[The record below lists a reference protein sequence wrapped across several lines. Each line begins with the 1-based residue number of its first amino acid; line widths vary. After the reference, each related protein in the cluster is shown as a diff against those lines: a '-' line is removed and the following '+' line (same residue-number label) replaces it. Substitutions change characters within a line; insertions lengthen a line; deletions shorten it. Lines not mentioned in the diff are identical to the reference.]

1 MNFRLRDI
9 KITMRT
15 LFFIFLTILAIF
27 PPQGTSQIKK
37 VEGVYLGH
45 LEDGYSF
52 CVKTTMDMEE
62 IVVFD
67 EILSIILEKY
77 PLHEDKHIG
86 ENFIISF
93 VESEM
98 TMDNGSIEKSTIIR
112 LQKLLPGQH
121 LKR

>member
-1 MNFRLRDI
+1 M
-9 KITMRT
+9 
-15 LFFIFLTILAIF
+15 AIF

-37 VEGVYLGH
+37 VEGIFIRRF
-45 LEDGYSF
+45 EDGYSF

-67 EILSIILEKY
+67 EILSIILEMY

-93 VESEM
+93 VERKM
-98 TMDNGSIEKSTIIR
+98 IMDNGREEKSTIIR